1 MYGRKK
7 KRDVIGKVY
16 MSSKVVRSEW
26 LGERVIKL
34 CVGENTRNCVQYF
47 LTLVLFTFCTCCIL
61 RYLVCVVVSYL
72 VCIVVV
78 VLCVLL

>member
-1 MYGRKK
+1 VYGRKK

-61 RYLVCVVVSYL
+61 RYLVCF
-72 VCIVVV
+72 VVV
-78 VLCVLL
+78 VLCVLLLVLLCVFL